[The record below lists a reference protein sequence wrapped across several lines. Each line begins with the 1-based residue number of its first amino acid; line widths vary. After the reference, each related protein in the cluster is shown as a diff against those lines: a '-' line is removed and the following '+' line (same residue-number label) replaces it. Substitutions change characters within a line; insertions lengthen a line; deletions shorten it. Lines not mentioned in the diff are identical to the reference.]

1 MKTVSSRFCL
11 ALVCVFYILAG
22 IPLAMSF
29 ADDSEEQQK
38 TVSNNIPEWYEDLI
52 HSPLKPADTSSPQAT
67 LLSFIQNMNRSYQ
80 LLMTAHQE
88 NLASSGWATPP
99 KIAQKARRAAQLM
112 SKAIYCL
119 DMSQVARLQKE
130 SSGYES
136 AILLKEILDRISLP
150 DISSIP
156 GVEDPKW
163 ENENEEKDGI
173 DRWRIP
179 ETRITISEI
188 SEGPRKGEFLFAPET
203 VARLEDYYRRVKNLP
218 YNTERFTTD
227 DFLDFYIS
235 TPGTLLPP
243 KWIKWVPDWMNTL
256 LLDQTLWQ
264 WAALFIFPALAF
276 FLLSSSVRFWYRKG
290 SEVLHIHRYVGWGFL
305 LLMVPSIARLVT
317 LLLDKYVNLTG
328 KVLYYT
334 ENTLQPILITLFF
347 GVIIYEYLRDKISL
361 QNEQENETDSA
372 DEEMGA
378 GGSRGETLLILLK
391 KAVMSI
397 IVTVVFL
404 LLLSSMG
411 INIAPLLAGA
421 GVVGLAVGFG
431 AQTLVRDIFS
441 GVFFLLDDAFRVGDY
456 IETGSLRGTV
466 YRISI
471 RSVTLRHHRG
481 MMITIPFGD
490 MQSVVNYS
498 RDYVIMKLDIRVPFD
513 TDIDKVRKVIKRIN
527 INIQEDEMFN
537 SGLLDKIKSQG
548 VRDLDDSAMI
558 IRVKFK
564 CVPGKQFILRREVY
578 RRIQEAFQQ
587 QNIAFAHRNVTVY
600 FPQDEN
606 GATPSPEST
615 SGPSVSEPK
624 LEAAAAAALRSLDK
638 EKQSST
644 KRDEL

>member
-1 MKTVSSRFCL
+1 MKTVSLRFCL
-11 ALVCVFYILAG
+11 TLIGIFYILAG
-22 IPLAMSF
+22 IPSAMSF
-29 ADDSEEQQK
+29 ADDSGEQQT
-38 TVSNNIPEWYEDLI
+38 TVSDNIPEWYEDLI
-52 HSPLKPADTSSPQAT
+52 HSPLKPADTSSPQST

-88 NLASSGWATPP
+88 NLASTGWTTPP
-99 KIAQKARRAAQLM
+99 KVAQKARQAALLM

-119 DMSQVARLQKE
+119 DMSLVARLQKE

-156 GVEDPKW
+156 GVEGPKW
-163 ENENEEKDGI
+163 ENEKEEEDGI

-203 VARLEDYYRRVKNLP
+203 VARLEDYYRRVKDLP

-243 KWIKWVPDWMNTL
+243 KWIKWIPDWMNTL
-256 LLDQTLWQ
+256 LVDQTLWQ
-264 WAALFIFPALAF
+264 WGALFIFPALAF
-276 FLLSSSVRFWYRKG
+276 FLVSSSVRFWYRKG
-290 SEVLHIHRYVGWGFL
+290 SEVIHIHQYVGWGLL
-305 LLMVPSIARLVT
+305 LLMVPAIARLVT

-347 GVIIYEYLRDKISL
+347 GVTIYEYLRDKISL
-361 QNEQENETDSA
+361 QNAQENETDSA

-397 IVTVVFL
+397 MVTVVFL

-411 INIAPLLAGA
+411 VNIAPLLAGA

-466 YRISI
+466 YRISV

-513 TDIDKVRKVIKRIN
+513 TDIDKVRKIIKRIN
-527 INIQEDEMFN
+527 ITIQEDEMFN

-578 RRIQEAFQQ
+578 RCIQEAFQQ

-606 GATPSPEST
+606 GATPSPERTSSSSV
-615 SGPSVSEPK
+615 SGPK
-624 LEAAAAAALRSLDK
+624 REAAAAAALRSLEN

-644 KRDEL
+644 KRGEL

>member
-1 MKTVSSRFCL
+1 MKTVLLRFCQT
-11 ALVCVFYILAG
+11 LVCIFYILAS
-22 IPLAMSF
+22 IPLAMSS

-38 TVSNNIPEWYEDLI
+38 TVSDTIPEWYEDLI

-67 LLSFIQNMNRSYQ
+67 LLSFNQNMNRSYQ

-88 NLASSGWATPP
+88 NLASTGWTSPP
-99 KIAQKARRAAQLM
+99 KVTQKAKQAALLM
-112 SKAIYCL
+112 SRAIYCL

-136 AILLKEILDRISLP
+136 AILLKEILDRIHLP

-156 GVEDPKW
+156 RVKGSKL

-179 ETRITISEI
+179 ETRITIIEI

-203 VARLEDYYRRVKNLP
+203 VARLEDYYRRVKDLP

-243 KWIKWVPDWMNTL
+243 KWIKWIPDWMNTL
-256 LLDQTLWQ
+256 LMDQTLWQ
-264 WAALFIFPALAF
+264 WGALFIFPALAF
-276 FLLSSSVRFWYRKG
+276 FLVSSSVRFWYRKG
-290 SEVLHIHRYVGWGFL
+290 SELIHLHKYVGWGLL
-305 LLMVPSIARLVT
+305 LLMVPTIARLVN
-317 LLLDKYVNLTG
+317 LLLDNYINLTG

-334 ENTLQPILITLFF
+334 ENTLQPVLITLFF
-347 GVIIYEYLRDKISL
+347 GVAIYEYLRDKISL
-361 QNEQENETDSA
+361 QNGQKNETDSA

-411 INIAPLLAGA
+411 VNIAPLLAGA

-466 YRISI
+466 FRISV

-513 TDIDKVRKVIKRIN
+513 TDIDQVRKIIKRIN
-527 INIQEDEMFN
+527 ITIQEDEMFN

-564 CVPGKQFILRREVY
+564 CIPGKQFILRREIY
-578 RRIQEAFQQ
+578 KHIQEAFQQ
-587 QNIAFAHRNVTVY
+587 QNIAFAHRNVTVHI
-600 FPQDEN
+600 PQEEN
-606 GATPSPEST
+606 GAAPSPEST
-615 SGPSVSEPK
+615 SSPSVSDAK
-624 LEAAAAAALRSLDK
+624 VKAAAAGALSSLEN
-638 EKQSST
+638 EKQTST
-644 KRDEL
+644 KKDEL